1 MEKHSDENIDITFT
15 ETSGITRTYSY
26 DAQVMSGTR
35 IHLEWV
41 LEDLGEFLGNADDLA
56 ASDPE
61 WFLDRAQRIFD
72 SALQRKKGDGDAE
85 DS

>member
-1 MEKHSDENIDITFT
+1 MEKHSDENIDITFI
-15 ETSGITRTYSY
+15 ETSGIARTHSY
-26 DAQVMSGTR
+26 DAQVMGGTR